1 MPKYFQGEIRLPFPK
16 ARILFEHVNGKAL
29 EKLLRKHAGKVS
41 LCVSFEGLDD
51 DCLGY
56 VFNIQQASSEFEL
69 RDITKKL
76 LFTVASHE
84 ELVEMIKHASG
95 GNYNPKW
102 QKHFQVLRNRI
113 TSEK

>member
-1 MPKYFQGEIRLPFPK
+1 MPKYFQGEMKLPFPK
-16 ARILFEHVNGKAL
+16 EKLFLEKVNSAAL
-29 EKLLRKHAGKVS
+29 EKLLRKHDGKVS
-41 LCVSFEGLDD
+41 LCVSFRGLDD

-56 VFNIQQASSEFEL
+56 LFNIQQISAKYEV

-76 LFTVASHE
+76 LFPVASRD

-95 GNYNPKW
+95 GNYDPKW
-102 QKHFQVLRNRI
+102 QQHFQVLRNRI